1 MRRLAERITRRQP
14 IRKLRRIPTK
24 PGYKGSPGPV
34 LPVIQSIQA
43 SGVARLDGL
52 AGALNAGGMPRAR
65 GGTWHGMTVC
75 NVLARGAGQ

>member
-1 MRRLAERITRRQP
+1 
-14 IRKLRRIPTK
+14 
-24 PGYKGSPGPV
+24 V

-52 AGALNAGGMPRAR
+52 AGALNAGGIPRAR